1 LWDTVLAMKIPQP
14 IPAERRFTI
23 NDFNELFFDNDACLD
38 WLMEQRYP
46 GSLAICSYCKVE
58 RKHHR
63 IATKKA
69 YSCDYCGTYIS
80 PMAGTIF
87 EKSSTSLRLWFYAMY
102 LMSATR
108 CGISAKQIQ
117 RECGV
122 TYKTAWRMFKQIRTL
137 MEEDLVLS
145 GPVEMDETYHGAAKK
160 NQHANKRIQGT
171 YKDKQPIF
179 GIVERKGR
187 VITRV
192 VADVKEKT
200 LMPIIAER
208 VLPKSTVYT
217 DSYSSYDNV
226 RWMGKNYKH
235 ERINHTAGIY
245 VMGHVHTQTIEGFW
259 SLLKRGIEGVYHSVS
274 TKYLQSYCNE
284 YSFRY
289 NRRAGNEPMFT
300 SLLSQVV
307 AKAE

>member
-1 LWDTVLAMKIPQP
+1 MKIPQA
-14 IPAERRFTI
+14 IPASRRFTI
-23 NDFNELFFDNDACLD
+23 NDFNEKFYDDDACLE
-38 WLMEQRYP
+38 WLMEQRYA
-46 GSLAICSYCKVE
+46 GSIATCSYCKVD

-63 IATKKA
+63 VGTKKA
-69 YSCDYCGTYIS
+69 WSCDYCGTYIS

-102 LMSATR
+102 LMSSTR

-137 MEEDLVLS
+137 MSEDFTMS
-145 GPVEMDETYHGAAKK
+145 GKVEMDETYYGAPKK
-160 NQHANKRIQGT
+160 NQHASKRIDGA

-179 GIVERKGR
+179 GMVERDGR
-187 VITRV
+187 VAAKV

-200 LMPIIAER
+200 LLPIVAER

-217 DSYSSYDNV
+217 DSYTSYDNV
-226 RWMGKNYKH
+226 RWMGKSYRH
-235 ERINHTAGIY
+235 ERINHSAAIY

-259 SLLKRGIEGVYHSVS
+259 SLLKRGIGGVYHSVS
-274 TKYLQSYCNE
+274 TKYLQSYCDE
-284 YSFRY
+284 YTFRY
-289 NRRAGNEPMFT
+289 NRRAAGEPMFT
-300 SLLSQVV
+300 SLLGQVV

>member
-1 LWDTVLAMKIPQP
+1 MNIPQH
-14 IPAERRFTI
+14 IPAARRFTI

-46 GSLAICSYCKVE
+46 GSRAICSYCKVE

-69 YSCDYCGTYIS
+69 YACDHCGTYIS

-102 LMSATR
+102 LMGATR

-137 MEEDLVLS
+137 MAEDLVLA
-145 GPVEMDETYHGAAKK
+145 GPVEMDETFYGAPKK
-160 NQHANKRIQGT
+160 NQHANKRKQGT

-192 VADVKEKT
+192 VADVKENT

-208 VLPKSTVYT
+208 ILPKSVVYT
-217 DSYSSYDNV
+217 DSFVTYDNV
-226 RWMGKNYKH
+226 RRLGKQYKH
-235 ERINHTAGIY
+235 ERINHAAGIY

-259 SLLKRGIEGVYHSVS
+259 SLLKRGIGGVYHSVS
-274 TKYLQSYCNE
+274 TKYLQSYCDE

-289 NRRAGNEPMFT
+289 NRRATAKSMFT
-300 SLLSQVV
+300 SLLGQVV
-307 AKAE
+307 SKAE

>member
-1 LWDTVLAMKIPQP
+1 MKIPQP

-46 GSLAICSYCKVE
+46 GSLAICSYCNVE

-69 YSCDYCGTYIS
+69 YSCDHCGTYIS

-137 MEEDLVLS
+137 MAEDLTLS
-145 GPVEMDETYHGAAKK
+145 GPVEMDETFHGAPKK
-160 NQHANKRIQGT
+160 NQHANKRIEGK

-192 VADVKEKT
+192 VNDVKEKT

-208 VLPKSTVYT
+208 VLPKSVVYT

-226 RWMGKNYKH
+226 RWMGNNYNH
-235 ERINHTAGIY
+235 HRINHTAGIY

-289 NRRAGNEPMFT
+289 NRRMDNQPMFK
-300 SLLSQVV
+300 SLLDQVV
-307 AKAE
+307 SKAE